1 MKKVTLVKT
10 THHVDTH
17 VEVTFVSALPAGK
30 VTIVM
35 KVSHI
40 PKYYITIYT
49 CITNRVYLF
58 AGAED
63 DNSLFFSF
71 KIATYIF

>member
-17 VEVTFVSALPAGK
+17 VEVTFVSVLPAGK

-40 PKYYITIYT
+40 PKYYVCNLY
-49 CITNRVYLF
+49 ITNSVYLF
-58 AGAED
+58 VGAED

-71 KIATYIF
+71 KITTYIF